1 MSWLLDTN
9 VISEVRRGAACHPA
23 VAAWWRGVAAADL
36 HLSTLTLG
44 EIRKGIDKLRR
55 REAARAAALDVW
67 LSELEEGFAGRL
79 LPVDA
84 GVAREWGRLAAIRS
98 LPVIDALLGA
108 TASVHGLTLVTRNT
122 ANLDGLGLRLFNPFG

>member
-9 VISEVRRGAACHPA
+9 VISEVRRGKACHPA
-23 VAAWWRGVAAADL
+23 VAAWWRGVSASDL

-44 EIRKGIDKLRR
+44 EIRKGIEKLRR
-55 REAARAAALDVW
+55 REPARAAALDLW
-67 LSELEEGFAGRL
+67 LAELEDGFAGRL

-84 GVAREWGRLAAIRS
+84 AVAREWGRLAAMRS

-108 TASVHGLTLVTRNT
+108 TASVHRLTLVTRNT
-122 ANLDGLGLRLFNPFG
+122 GDLEGLGLRLFNPFG